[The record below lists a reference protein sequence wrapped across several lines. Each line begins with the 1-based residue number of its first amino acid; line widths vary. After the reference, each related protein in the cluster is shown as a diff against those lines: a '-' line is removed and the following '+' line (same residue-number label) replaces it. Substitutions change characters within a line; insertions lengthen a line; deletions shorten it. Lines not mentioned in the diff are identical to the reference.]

1 MDIDSFILYIKTDD
15 IFKDIVGDTKT
26 GFDTSNYELARPF
39 LKGKTEK
46 VIGLMKNDL
55 GGKILIKL
63 VGPKAK
69 TYSYLIN
76 YVSEDK
82 KAKGTEKVS

>member
-15 IFKDIVGDTKT
+15 IFQDIVGDTKT

-39 LKGKTEK
+39 PKGKTEK